1 LVALLTLAIA
11 IPANAGQRQFLS
23 GHIPAAINRFHL
35 QPIGR
40 VSPGQRL
47 SVVIGLPMR
56 NRAGFQ
62 ELLEQIYDPASPEY
76 HHFLT
81 PLQITDRFGPA
92 ETDYNAVVAFAK
104 TNGLHI
110 VRTHSGR
117 TLLTVEGTAADIE
130 KTFHVKML
138 LYQHPTE
145 ARTFY
150 APDSEP
156 SMDLGVPLLHI
167 SGLNNY
173 ALPHPGGHPG
183 NQPARV
189 GAKTGSGSGPGNTFF
204 GKDFRSAYVPGT
216 ALTGSGQSVGL
227 LELDAYYTNDIV
239 AYEDAAGI
247 TNVVITNILVD
258 GATAT
263 PDGYSDSVG
272 EVSLDME
279 MVIAMAPGISRLI
292 VYEAPNIGLTWV
304 DILSQMQEDNSAKQL
319 SSSWLFDY
327 DDPNADPI
335 YQKFAMQGQSFFQCS
350 GDYLA
355 FYDGVSQWADDPNIT
370 LVGGTTLSTTSTGS
384 WSSENVWTNGDGTTG
399 SGGGVSASYLGNYPI
414 PSWQKGISMTVNGGS
429 ITNRNVPDVAMVAY
443 RVFVYWDDGDTGW
456 WWGTSIAA
464 PLWAGMAA
472 LANQQAVAR
481 SEPTLGFLNPA
492 LYAIGSG
499 PLYASC
505 FHDITKGSN
514 FDSENPTLYP
524 AVAGYDLCT
533 GWGTPNGVNLINV
546 LTQTPDIYNSA
557 HNANGNVT
565 LFALCVPASTNIVL
579 SATNLAPPVVWQPI
593 STNVAGSAG
602 TWQFTDTNAPHFKA
616 RFYKLLSY
624 LPGH

>member
-1 LVALLTLAIA
+1 
-11 IPANAGQRQFLS
+11 
-23 GHIPAAINRFHL
+23 
-35 QPIGR
+35 
-40 VSPGQRL
+40 
-47 SVVIGLPMR
+47 
-56 NRAGFQ
+56 
-62 ELLEQIYDPASPEY
+62 
-76 HHFLT
+76 
-81 PLQITDRFGPA
+81 
-92 ETDYNAVVAFAK
+92 
-104 TNGLHI
+104 
-110 VRTHSGR
+110 
-117 TLLTVEGTAADIE
+117 
-130 KTFHVKML
+130 
-138 LYQHPTE
+138 
-145 ARTFY
+145 
-150 APDSEP
+150 
-156 SMDLGVPLLHI
+156 
-167 SGLNNY
+167 
-173 ALPHPGGHPG
+173 
-183 NQPARV
+183 
-189 GAKTGSGSGPGNTFF
+189 
-204 GKDFRSAYVPGT
+204 
-216 ALTGSGQSVGL
+216 
-227 LELDAYYTNDIV
+227 
-239 AYEDAAGI
+239 
-247 TNVVITNILVD
+247 
-258 GATAT
+258 
-263 PDGYSDSVG
+263 
-272 EVSLDME
+272 
-279 MVIAMAPGISRLI
+279 
-292 VYEAPNIGLTWV
+292 
-304 DILSQMQEDNSAKQL
+304 MQEDNSAKQL